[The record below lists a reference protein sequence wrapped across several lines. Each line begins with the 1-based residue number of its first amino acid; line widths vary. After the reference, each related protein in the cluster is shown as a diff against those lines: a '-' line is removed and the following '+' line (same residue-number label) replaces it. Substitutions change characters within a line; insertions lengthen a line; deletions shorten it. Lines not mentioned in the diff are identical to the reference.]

1 MTAVVT
7 SVTRQQAW
15 QDVGLWTVLL
25 CGLFGV
31 PGFVVL
37 LNLLPQIWPLEA
49 AALGVGTGIALGCVV
64 LLDVVRWWLPRAS
77 LGMADLGWGRPL
89 TLTGLVAALVV
100 AALWLALSFFGISAA
115 LPELDLL
122 ALTPARLYAGLTLA
136 FVGCVEELIC
146 RGVLMT
152 RLQQAGVATW
162 AQLLVAA
169 GVFALYH
176 SLHDLRS
183 LPFSALLGLLWAGVY
198 LAGGRSLAAPMLS
211 HGLVN
216 LLGEPYLLMFLI
228 VSHHGQ

>member
-1 MTAVVT
+1 MTTVVY
-7 SVTRQQAW
+7 SVTGRQAW
-15 QDVGLWTVLL
+15 QDVGLWAVLL

-37 LNLLPQIWPLEA
+37 LNLLPRVWPLEA
-49 AALGVGTGIALGCVV
+49 AALGVGTGIALGCVA
-64 LLDVVRWWLPRAS
+64 LLALVRWWLPRVG
-77 LGMADLGWGRPL
+77 LGLADLGWGRPL
-89 TLTGLVAALVV
+89 TPAGLGAALVV
-100 AALWLALSFFGISAA
+100 AALWLALSFLGIGAV

-152 RLQQAGVATW
+152 RLRQAGAPIWV
-162 AQLLVAA
+162 QLLVSA
-169 GVFALYH
+169 GVFGLYH
-176 SLHDLRS
+176 ALHDLRS